1 MSGVQQKQGKTPV
14 FSSVLPKRTSAD
26 SWQLPQATHLIATH
40 LICGALG
47 GSAHASLAETHRRGS
62 RGPAAS

>member
-26 SWQLPQATHLIATH
+26 SWQLPQATHLI
-40 LICGALG
+40 CGALG